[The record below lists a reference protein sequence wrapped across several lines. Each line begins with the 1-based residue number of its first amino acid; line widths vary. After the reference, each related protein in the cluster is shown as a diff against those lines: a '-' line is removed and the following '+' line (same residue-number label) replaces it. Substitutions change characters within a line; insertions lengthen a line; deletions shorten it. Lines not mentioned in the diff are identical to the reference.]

1 MTRGGVVETIELLVR
16 RGILTET
23 LGRNSM
29 GRGTARQFEFSPQ
42 VFAALGGAVATG
54 NA

>member
-1 MTRGGVVETIELLVR
+1 VIETIELLVR

-42 VFAALGGAVATG
+42 VFAALGGAAATG